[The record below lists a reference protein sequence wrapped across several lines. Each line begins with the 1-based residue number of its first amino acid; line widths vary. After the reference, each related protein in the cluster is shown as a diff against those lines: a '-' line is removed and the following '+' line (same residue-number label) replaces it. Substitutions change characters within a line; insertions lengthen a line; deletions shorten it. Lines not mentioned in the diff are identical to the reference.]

1 MFGITAAGTLLLAVG
16 LDLLI
21 GDPESRFHPVALLG
35 KAIAGLEGLLYRGA
49 ASGRGRRLAG
59 AVLVLVSAAP
69 VCIIS
74 SLLLAL
80 LERESPLLAAAAG
93 GFLLWSTIGANSL
106 KREAR
111 RVLGFL
117 QNGDLQAA
125 RERLGLIVGRDTEH
139 LDEGEITRATVETVA
154 ENISDGVIAPLFYF
168 AVGGV
173 PLALT
178 YRAINTLDSMVGYR
192 NERYRDFGWFA
203 ARLDD
208 VANFLPARLTALLLA
223 AGAFLLGYD
232 WRRALS
238 VTWRDAGKHAS
249 PNSGYPEAAVA
260 GALGIRLG
268 GLNYY
273 QGIPS
278 LRAHLGDPLQP
289 LERSQIA
296 AAVRLVDA
304 VLFLFLFLYFALF
317 LLAGGSNIF
326 PGGGWR

>member
-1 MFGITAAGTLLLAVG
+1 MFGITAGGTLLLAVG

-35 KAIAGLEGLLYRGA
+35 KAIAGLEGLLYRDA
-49 ASGRGRRLAG
+49 ASSASRRLAG

-93 GFLLWSTIGANSL
+93 GFFLWSTIGANSL

-111 RVLGFL
+111 RVLEFL
-117 QNGDLQAA
+117 QDGDLQAA

-178 YRAINTLDSMVGYR
+178 YRVINTLDSMVGYR

-208 VANFLPARLTALLLA
+208 VANFLPALLTALLLA

-304 VLFLFLFLYFALF
+304 VLFLFLFFYFALF